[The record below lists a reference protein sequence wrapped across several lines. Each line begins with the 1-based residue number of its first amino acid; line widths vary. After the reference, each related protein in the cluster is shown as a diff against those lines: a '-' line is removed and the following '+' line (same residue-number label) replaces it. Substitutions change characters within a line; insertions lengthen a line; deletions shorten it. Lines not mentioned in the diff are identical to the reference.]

1 MPQSAFT
8 ILGNGIVNEF
18 QSECIVSEGFDPL
31 TELKFPR
38 FLKFNGLWDTG
49 ASHSAISTKVVED
62 LNLKPI
68 GKSTVVHAAGQH
80 LVDVFMINIVLPNS
94 IAFPM
99 IRASNLVLTGMDIL
113 IGMDIINQGDF
124 AITNLNGISKMSFAI
139 PSSRNIDFMNV
150 NDLGF

>member
-1 MPQSAFT
+1 
-8 ILGNGIVNEF
+8 
-18 QSECIVSEGFDPL
+18 
-31 TELKFPR
+31 
-38 FLKFNGLWDTG
+38 
-49 ASHSAISTKVVED
+49 
-62 LNLKPI
+62 
-68 GKSTVVHAAGQH
+68 VHAAGQY

>member
-8 ILGNGIVNEF
+8 ILGNGIVNAF

-62 LNLKPI
+62 LSCVPI
-68 GKSTVVHAAGQH
+68 F
-80 LVDVFMINIVLPNS
+80 LRNIVVPFQS
-94 IAFPM
+94 TQPH
-99 IRASNLVLTGMDIL
+99 RG
-113 IGMDIINQGDF
+113 
-124 AITNLNGISKMSFAI
+124 
-139 PSSRNIDFMNV
+139 
-150 NDLGF
+150 